1 MELTKNEMKNA
12 QENAYMYLVDKNQ
25 MIVTNLSTE
34 FDDDEGYLAI
44 IKYNRKKRK
53 YDRKLEKYWNRQLK
67 KLKRKYKKHN

>member
-1 MELTKNEMKNA
+1 
-12 QENAYMYLVDKNQ
+12 MYLVDKNQ

>member
-44 IKYNRKKRK
+44 IKYNRKQRNASMTASQRNIGI
-53 YDRKLEKYWNRQLK
+53 DN
-67 KLKRKYKKHN
+67 

>member
-1 MELTKNEMKNA
+1 
-12 QENAYMYLVDKNQ
+12 MYLVDKNQ

-53 YDRKLEKYWNRQLK
+53 YDCKLEKYWNRQLK
-67 KLKRKYKKHN
+67 KLKRKYKRHD